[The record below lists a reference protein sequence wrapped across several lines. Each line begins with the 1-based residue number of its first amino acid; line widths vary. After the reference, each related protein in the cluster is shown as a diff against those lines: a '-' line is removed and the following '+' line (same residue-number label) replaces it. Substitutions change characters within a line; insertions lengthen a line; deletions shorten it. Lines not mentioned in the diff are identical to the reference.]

1 MGLER
6 SIEDRVGEVMYRPK
20 VTKGVADRTIRDW
33 FTKGIKAPDLPD
45 KAAMTELYLIY
56 VPFWRFVAQG
66 KAVACGYSEY
76 DEKTGNTIRNI
87 YKELIDDEFVWTE
100 VACDTG
106 KYGITNLWLEPGDEI
121 AYTPGMVV
129 AMEPGGSAVEA
140 SRRGREAIRQMIDDT
155 AAKRI
160 DTLTL
165 EKSFLLPKVFELV
178 YAPVWIAH
186 YEYQGGD
193 YTVILD
199 AVRREI
205 LGGTA
210 PINLTARS
218 RMMILSLAAG
228 GIMIGSSLAML
239 LHAGTHPLSELF
251 QVILLLLGIA
261 MSMAAYPAFKEGR
274 TFVSSGTMKNITS
287 LRPAVR
293 VPKKLTDHEILKRD
307 STILFCPVC
316 GEEVKQPWGEVIS
329 VCKKCHRLLNV
340 TSDEVKVVPYDVA
353 RPDML
358 AEAAMESEPE
368 YIPFWKFEVE
378 IAMTDKLRGGN
389 TETGLPDISGSRSYY
404 ICAADIPRYLAERWE
419 IDLTIRNP
427 EIADLPLD
435 KQVELKSVVINQ
447 NTATDLS
454 EFLFL
459 RYEEEKPGILQ
470 VLRYDFDVKGSRI
483 VYVPYFVEDKTYIP
497 GI

>member
-6 SIEDRVGEVMYRPK
+6 SVEDRVGRVMYRSK

-33 FTKGIKAPDLPD
+33 FTKGIKAPDLPN
-45 KAAMTELYLIY
+45 KAVMTELYMIY
-56 VPFWRFVAQG
+56 IPFWRFVAQG

-76 DEKTGNTIRNI
+76 NEKTGNTIRNI

-106 KYGITNLWLEPGDEI
+106 KYGLTKLWLEPGGEVP
-121 AYTPGMVV
+121 YTPGAVV
-129 AMEPGGSAVEA
+129 SMEPGGSAVEA
-140 SRRGREAIRQMIDDT
+140 SRRGREAVRQMIDEL

-178 YAPVWIAH
+178 YAPIWVAH

-193 YTVILD
+193 YTAVLD
-199 AVRREI
+199 AVRGEI

-210 PINLTARS
+210 PINLTART
-218 RMMILSLAAG
+218 RMMILS
-228 GIMIGSSLAML
+228 
-239 LHAGTHPLSELF
+239 
-251 QVILLLLGIA
+251 
-261 MSMAAYPAFKEGR
+261 AFKEGR
-274 TFVSSGTMKNITS
+274 TFVSTGTMKHISS

-293 VPKKLTDHEILKRD
+293 IPKKLTDHEILKRD
-307 STILFCPVC
+307 STILLCPVC
-316 GEEVKQPWGEVIS
+316 GEEVEQPWGEVIS

-340 TSDEVKVVPYDVA
+340 TSNEVNVVPYDVA
-353 RPDML
+353 KPDML
-358 AEAAMESEPE
+358 AQAALESEPE
-368 YIPFWKFEVE
+368 YIPFWMFEVE
-378 IAMTDKLRGGN
+378 NKVTDLLRTGD
-389 TETGLPDISGSRSYY
+389 TETGLPEISGRRNYY

-427 EIADLPLD
+427 EFSELPLNEH
-435 KQVELKSVVINQ
+435 VEMKPAILNQ
-447 NTATDLS
+447 NTAKELS

-470 VLRYDFDVKGSRI
+470 VLRYDFAVKSSRI
-483 VYVPYFVEDKTYIP
+483 VYVPYYVEDKTYIP
-497 GI
+497 GV

>member
-6 SIEDRVGEVMYRPK
+6 SVEDRVGRVMYRSK

-33 FTKGIKAPDLPD
+33 FTKGIKAPDLPN
-45 KAAMTELYLIY
+45 KAVMTELYMIY
-56 VPFWRFVAQG
+56 IPFWRFVAQG

-76 DEKTGNTIRNI
+76 NEKTGNTIRNI

-106 KYGITNLWLEPGDEI
+106 KYGLTKLWLEPGGEVP
-121 AYTPGMVV
+121 YTPGAVV
-129 AMEPGGSAVEA
+129 SMEPGGSAVEA
-140 SRRGREAIRQMIDDT
+140 SRRGREAVRQMIDEL

-178 YAPVWIAH
+178 YAPIWVAH

-193 YTVILD
+193 YTAVLD
-199 AVRREI
+199 AVRGEI

-210 PINLTARS
+210 PINLTART

-239 LHAGTHPLSELF
+239 LHAGAHPLSELF
-251 QVILLLLGIA
+251 QVILLLLGVA
-261 MSMAAYPAFKEGR
+261 MTMAAYPAFKEGR
-274 TFVSSGTMKNITS
+274 TFVSTGTMKHISS

-293 VPKKLTDHEILKRD
+293 IPKKLTDHEILKRD
-307 STILFCPVC
+307 STILLCPVC
-316 GEEVKQPWGEVIS
+316 GEEVEQPWGEVIS
-329 VCKKCHRLLNV
+329 VCKKCHRLLTV
-340 TSDEVKVVPYDVA
+340 TSNEVNVVPYDVA
-353 RPDML
+353 KPDML
-358 AEAAMESEPE
+358 AQAALESEPE
-368 YIPFWKFEVE
+368 YIPFWMFEVE
-378 IAMTDKLRGGN
+378 NKVTDLLRTGD
-389 TETGLPDISGSRSYY
+389 TETGLPEISGRRNYY

-427 EIADLPLD
+427 EFSELPLNEH
-435 KQVELKSVVINQ
+435 VEMKPAILNQ
-447 NTATDLS
+447 NTAKELS

-470 VLRYDFDVKGSRI
+470 VLRYDFAVKSSRI
-483 VYVPYFVEDKTYIP
+483 VYVPYYVEDKTYIP
-497 GI
+497 GV